1 MHEQTHGPLET
12 VPVASLTFAGG
23 ADSLLPCANGLCLQ
37 RGNIVTW
44 LCGGDGCIVTSCQ
57 RRGGFLA

>member
-23 ADSLLPCANGLCLQ
+23 QIACYRAQMGFVYKGGILLHGYAGEMGVSLHH
-37 RGNIVTW
+37 VK
-44 LCGGDGCIVTSCQ
+44 